1 MALEAWGSNSDGII
15 GLSEANCDEMVIFA
29 IGKPLVKCACV
40 VSYGQMMGSHSTR
53 YLVVREGRVL
63 CRVCS
68 VGHCA
73 IRRFTVA

>member
-1 MALEAWGSNSDGII
+1 
-15 GLSEANCDEMVIFA
+15 MVIFA

-40 VSYGQMMGSHSTR
+40 VWYGQMMGSHSAR

-68 VGHCA
+68 VGHCV
-73 IRRFTVA
+73 IRRFNVA